1 MKKVFFVALTGL
13 LLSTA
18 AQAQTVNMERYIS
31 LTVKNGKK
39 ISLSLKAD
47 FANTPVR
54 IVSGDNTTNITVGT
68 KWSSYSSYTAAADT
82 MRIYG
87 NVKGFNCSFNKANIT
102 AIDVSHNTQLT
113 ELNCPNNQIDAIDVT
128 KNTLLTGLSCGGNLL
143 TSIDISHNTQ
153 LTTLDC
159 RSNNL
164 TAIDVSKN
172 TQLIR
177 VNCEKNKLT
186 SIDVN
191 KNILLK
197 ELYCGFNKLT
207 SIDVSKN
214 TQLTGLDCRSNNL
227 TSIDVSKN
235 TLLSTLSCDNN
246 QLTAIDVTK
255 NTQLT
260 GLDCKNNQLA
270 TIDVTKNPL
279 LLGLYCGSN
288 KLTAIDVSK
297 NTQLTG
303 LDCENNRLT
312 TIDVSIC
319 TELNALN
326 CSQNQLTSINI
337 SGCNA
342 LRTLHCYRNNFS
354 TYTLDRIYCS
364 LPDVVA
370 TIFEYASIFPLGE
383 SSDQAEIAIVT
394 ATNAQNAINKHWNV
408 RKYKDDGNYT
418 DINTTGS
425 YDCTS
430 TGIDE
435 ASSEEALSIYPTPTD
450 DELHLSTSVQE
461 VRIYNMYGIEVTRA
475 ANTDRLA
482 VSHLPKGVYLVHAD
496 GAVLKMIKQ

>member
-128 KNTLLTGLSCGGNLL
+128 KNTLLTGLSCGGNQL
-143 TSIDISHNTQ
+143 TSINISH
-153 LTTLDC
+153 
-159 RSNNL
+159 
-164 TAIDVSKN
+164 
-172 TQLIR
+172 
-177 VNCEKNKLT
+177 
-186 SIDVN
+186 
-191 KNILLK
+191 
-197 ELYCGFNKLT
+197 
-207 SIDVSKN
+207 N

-227 TSIDVSKN
+227 NAIDVSKN

-279 LLGLYCGSN
+279 LIGLYCGSN

-425 YDCTS
+425 YDCAS

-435 ASSEEALSIYPTPTD
+435 ASSEEAISIYPNPTD
-450 DELHLSTSVQE
+450 NELHLSTSVQE

-482 VSHLPKGVYLVHAD
+482 VSHLPKGVYLVLAD

>member
-1 MKKVFFVALTGL
+1 MKKVFFIALTGL

-128 KNTLLTGLSCGGNLL
+128 KNTLLTGLSCGGNQL
-143 TSIDISHNTQ
+143 TSINISHNTQ

-164 TAIDVSKN
+164 TAIDFSKN

-214 TQLTGLDCRSNNL
+214 TQLTGLDC
-227 TSIDVSKN
+227 
-235 TLLSTLSCDNN
+235 
-246 QLTAIDVTK
+246 
-255 NTQLT
+255 
-260 GLDCKNNQLA
+260 KNNQLA

-279 LLGLYCGSN
+279 LIGLYCGSN

-425 YDCTS
+425 YDCAS

-435 ASSEEALSIYPTPTD
+435 ASSEEAISIYPNPTD
-450 DELHLSTSVQE
+450 NELRLSTSVQE

>member
-1 MKKVFFVALTGL
+1 MKKVFFIALTGL
-13 LLSTA
+13 LLSNA

-128 KNTLLTGLSCGGNLL
+128 KNTLLTGLSCGGNQL
-143 TSIDISHNTQ
+143 TSINISHNTQ

-164 TAIDVSKN
+164 TAIDFSKN

-207 SIDVSKN
+207 
-214 TQLTGLDCRSNNL
+214 
-227 TSIDVSKN
+227 
-235 TLLSTLSCDNN
+235 
-246 QLTAIDVTK
+246 AIDVTK

-279 LLGLYCGSN
+279 LIGLYCGSN

-425 YDCTS
+425 YDCAS

-435 ASSEEALSIYPTPTD
+435 ASSEEAISIYPNPTD
-450 DELHLSTSVQE
+450 NELHLSTSVQE

-496 GAVLKMIKQ
+496 GAVLKMIKE

>member
-128 KNTLLTGLSCGGNLL
+128 KNT
-143 TSIDISHNTQ
+143 
-153 LTTLDC
+153 
-159 RSNNL
+159 
-164 TAIDVSKN
+164 
-172 TQLIR
+172 
-177 VNCEKNKLT
+177 
-186 SIDVN
+186 
-191 KNILLK
+191 
-197 ELYCGFNKLT
+197 
-207 SIDVSKN
+207 
-214 TQLTGLDCRSNNL
+214 
-227 TSIDVSKN
+227 
-235 TLLSTLSCDNN
+235 
-246 QLTAIDVTK
+246 
-255 NTQLT
+255 QLT

-279 LLGLYCGSN
+279 LIGLYCGSN

-425 YDCTS
+425 YDCAS

-435 ASSEEALSIYPTPTD
+435 ASSEEAISIYPNPTD
-450 DELHLSTSVQE
+450 NELHLSTSVQE

>member
-128 KNTLLTGLSCGGNLL
+128 KNTLLTGLSCGGNQL
-143 TSIDISHNTQ
+143 TSINISHNTQ

-164 TAIDVSKN
+164 TAIDFSKN

-207 SIDVSKN
+207 S
-214 TQLTGLDCRSNNL
+214 
-227 TSIDVSKN
+227 
-235 TLLSTLSCDNN
+235 
-246 QLTAIDVTK
+246 
-255 NTQLT
+255 
-260 GLDCKNNQLA
+260 
-270 TIDVTKNPL
+270 
-279 LLGLYCGSN
+279 
-288 KLTAIDVSK
+288 IDVSK

-425 YDCTS
+425 YDCAS

-435 ASSEEALSIYPTPTD
+435 ASSEEAISIYPNPTD
-450 DELHLSTSVQE
+450 NELHLSTSVQE

>member
-128 KNTLLTGLSCGGNLL
+128 KNTLLTGLSCGGNQL
-143 TSIDISHNTQ
+143 TSINISHNTQ

-164 TAIDVSKN
+164 TAIDFSKN

-227 TSIDVSKN
+227 NAIDVSKN
-235 TLLSTLSCDNN
+235 TLLSTLSCD
-246 QLTAIDVTK
+246 
-255 NTQLT
+255 
-260 GLDCKNNQLA
+260 
-270 TIDVTKNPL
+270 
-279 LLGLYCGSN
+279 SN

-425 YDCTS
+425 YDCAS

-435 ASSEEALSIYPTPTD
+435 ASSEEAISIYPNPTD
-450 DELHLSTSVQE
+450 NELHLSTSVQE

-496 GAVLKMIKQ
+496 GAVLKMIKR